1 MNKLSIVAAL
11 SVGLLTLGGV
21 YAENQTGA
29 VASNTTGANTTGV
42 VAPLTGDK
50 APLTGDEAPLTGDK
64 APLTGDKA
72 PLTGD
77 KAPKNE
83 DDGVAIGG
91 HKIFMSKPV
100 GSLRPF
106 NHVGKDLPVSF
117 NIMKKE
123 TLFSGTTTAYGS
135 IDSFSGNFKVSL
147 EMSNNLVEPK
157 TWKALDPKD
166 YHLTGIISMYSG
178 TIYQL
183 SGLRVKEPG
192 FYRITIQQ
200 EDGEKLS
207 GTQEIKVF
215 TYQSE
220 YAFTGDELAKVKAV
234 SQIWDNLV
242 DTLKKQSP
250 KLSGD
255 QNWIKA
261 SDEVKSNIDAIL
273 AYEENEKVATK
284 ENRPHYYSAPT
295 DWRSF
300 SYLNGAWMADTTHLT
315 KSLQKAEKVLVLTRR
330 KKVLIVRTFF
340 VFLGYFS
347 LQMSLISL
355 H

>member
-1 MNKLSIVAAL
+1 M
-11 SVGLLTLGGV
+11 
-21 YAENQTGA
+21 
-29 VASNTTGANTTGV
+29 
-42 VAPLTGDK
+42 
-50 APLTGDEAPLTGDK
+50 TGDK

-91 HKIFMSKPV
+91 HKIFMSQPV
-100 GSLRPF
+100 GSLRPLY
-106 NHVGKDLPVSF
+106 HVGKDLPVSF
-117 NIMKKE
+117 NIMKKG

-166 YHLTGIISMYSG
+166 YHLTGIVPMYSG
-178 TIYQL
+178 TSYQL

-220 YAFTGDELAKVKAV
+220 YAFTGHELAKVKAV

-261 SDEVKSNIDAIL
+261 SDEVKSNINAIL
-273 AYEENEKVATK
+273 AYEADEKVATK

-300 SYLNGAWMADTTHLT
+300 SYLIGAWIADTIQL
-315 KSLQKAEKVLVLTRR
+315 R
-330 KKVLIVRTFF
+330 K
-340 VFLGYFS
+340 
-347 LQMSLISL
+347 
-355 H
+355 

>member
-50 APLTGDEAPLTGDK
+50 APLTGDK
-64 APLTGDKA
+64 APLTGDKSPLTGDKSPLA
-72 PLTGD
+72 DLILEATGVVHTMTGNHLTGALLTGD

-91 HKIFMSKPV
+91 HKIFMSQPV
-100 GSLRPF
+100 GSLRPLYY
-106 NHVGKDLPVSF
+106 VGKDLPVSF
-117 NIMKKE
+117 NIMKKG
-123 TLFSGTTTAYGS
+123 TLFSGTTTAYSS

-157 TWKALDPKD
+157 TWKTLDPKD
-166 YHLTGIISMYSG
+166 YHLTGIVPMYSG
-178 TIYQL
+178 ASYQL

-261 SDEVKSNIDAIL
+261 SDEVKSNINAIL
-273 AYEENEKVATK
+273 AYEADEKVATK

-300 SYLNGAWMADTTHLT
+300 SYLIGAWMADTIQL
-315 KSLQKAEKVLVLTRR
+315 R
-330 KKVLIVRTFF
+330 K
-340 VFLGYFS
+340 
-347 LQMSLISL
+347 
-355 H
+355 

>member
-1 MNKLSIVAAL
+1 M
-11 SVGLLTLGGV
+11 
-21 YAENQTGA
+21 Y
-29 VASNTTGANTTGV
+29 
-42 VAPLTGDK
+42 PC
-50 APLTGDEAPLTGDK
+50 
-64 APLTGDKA
+64 
-72 PLTGD
+72 
-77 KAPKNE
+77 
-83 DDGVAIGG
+83 
-91 HKIFMSKPV
+91 
-100 GSLRPF
+100 
-106 NHVGKDLPVSF
+106 
-117 NIMKKE
+117 
-123 TLFSGTTTAYGS
+123 
-135 IDSFSGNFKVSL
+135 FSGNFKVSL

-157 TWKALDPKD
+157 TWKTLDPKD
-166 YHLTGIISMYSG
+166 YHLTGIVPMYSG
-178 TIYQL
+178 ASYQL

-261 SDEVKSNIDAIL
+261 SDDVKSNINAIL
-273 AYEENEKVATK
+273 AYEADEKVATK

-300 SYLNGAWMADTTHLT
+300 SYLIGAWMADTIQL
-315 KSLQKAEKVLVLTRR
+315 R
-330 KKVLIVRTFF
+330 K
-340 VFLGYFS
+340 
-347 LQMSLISL
+347 
-355 H
+355 

>member
-50 APLTGDEAPLTGDK
+50 APLTGDKAPLTGDKAPLTGDK

-91 HKIFMSKPV
+91 HKIFMSQPV

-106 NHVGKDLPVSF
+106 NHVGKDLRVSF

-166 YHLTGIISMYSG
+166 YHLTGIVPMYSG
-178 TIYQL
+178 ASYQL

-300 SYLNGAWMADTTHLT
+300 SYLIGAWMADTIQL
-315 KSLQKAEKVLVLTRR
+315 R
-330 KKVLIVRTFF
+330 K
-340 VFLGYFS
+340 
-347 LQMSLISL
+347 
-355 H
+355 

>member
-1 MNKLSIVAAL
+1 
-11 SVGLLTLGGV
+11 
-21 YAENQTGA
+21 
-29 VASNTTGANTTGV
+29 
-42 VAPLTGDK
+42 
-50 APLTGDEAPLTGDK
+50 
-64 APLTGDKA
+64 
-72 PLTGD
+72 
-77 KAPKNE
+77 
-83 DDGVAIGG
+83 
-91 HKIFMSKPV
+91 
-100 GSLRPF
+100 
-106 NHVGKDLPVSF
+106 
-117 NIMKKE
+117 MKKG
-123 TLFSGTTTAYGS
+123 TLFSGTTTAYSS

-157 TWKALDPKD
+157 TWKTLDPKD
-166 YHLTGIISMYSG
+166 YHLTGIVPMYSG
-178 TIYQL
+178 ASYQL

-261 SDEVKSNIDAIL
+261 SDDVKSNINAIL
-273 AYEENEKVATK
+273 AYEADEKVATK

-300 SYLNGAWMADTTHLT
+300 SYLIGAWMADTIQL
-315 KSLQKAEKVLVLTRR
+315 R
-330 KKVLIVRTFF
+330 K
-340 VFLGYFS
+340 
-347 LQMSLISL
+347 
-355 H
+355 

>member
-1 MNKLSIVAAL
+1 M
-11 SVGLLTLGGV
+11 
-21 YAENQTGA
+21 
-29 VASNTTGANTTGV
+29 
-42 VAPLTGDK
+42 TGDK
-50 APLTGDEAPLTGDK
+50 APLTGDK

-72 PLTGD
+72 SLTGD

-91 HKIFMSKPV
+91 HKIFMSQPV
-100 GSLRPF
+100 GSLRPLY
-106 NHVGKDLPVSF
+106 HVGKDLPVSF
-117 NIMKKE
+117 RVMKKE

-166 YHLTGIISMYSG
+166 YHLTGIVPMYSG
-178 TIYQL
+178 TSYQL

-300 SYLNGAWMADTTHLT
+300 SYLIGAWMADTIQL
-315 KSLQKAEKVLVLTRR
+315 R
-330 KKVLIVRTFF
+330 K
-340 VFLGYFS
+340 
-347 LQMSLISL
+347 
-355 H
+355 

>member
-50 APLTGDEAPLTGDK
+50 APLTGDKAPLTGDKAPLTGDKAPLTGDK

-91 HKIFMSKPV
+91 HKIFMSQPV
-100 GSLRPF
+100 GSLRPLY
-106 NHVGKDLPVSF
+106 HVGKDLPVSF
-117 NIMKKE
+117 RVMKKE

-166 YHLTGIISMYSG
+166 YYLTGIVPMYSG
-178 TIYQL
+178 TSYQL

-261 SDEVKSNIDAIL
+261 SDEVKSNINAIL
-273 AYEENEKVATK
+273 AYEADEKVATK

-300 SYLNGAWMADTTHLT
+300 SYLIGAWIADTIQL
-315 KSLQKAEKVLVLTRR
+315 R
-330 KKVLIVRTFF
+330 K
-340 VFLGYFS
+340 
-347 LQMSLISL
+347 
-355 H
+355 

>member
-42 VAPLTGDK
+42 V
-50 APLTGDEAPLTGDK
+50 

-166 YHLTGIISMYSG
+166 YHLT
-178 TIYQL
+178 
-183 SGLRVKEPG
+183 
-192 FYRITIQQ
+192 
-200 EDGEKLS
+200 
-207 GTQEIKVF
+207 
-215 TYQSE
+215 
-220 YAFTGDELAKVKAV
+220 
-234 SQIWDNLV
+234 
-242 DTLKKQSP
+242 
-250 KLSGD
+250 
-255 QNWIKA
+255 
-261 SDEVKSNIDAIL
+261 
-273 AYEENEKVATK
+273 
-284 ENRPHYYSAPT
+284 
-295 DWRSF
+295 
-300 SYLNGAWMADTTHLT
+300 
-315 KSLQKAEKVLVLTRR
+315 
-330 KKVLIVRTFF
+330 
-340 VFLGYFS
+340 
-347 LQMSLISL
+347 
-355 H
+355 

>member
-50 APLTGDEAPLTGDK
+50 APLTGDKSPLTGDK
-64 APLTGDKA
+64 SPLADLILEATGVVHTMTGNHLTGA
-72 PLTGD
+72 LLTGD

-91 HKIFMSKPV
+91 HKIFMSQPV
-100 GSLRPF
+100 GSLRPLYY
-106 NHVGKDLPVSF
+106 VGKDLPVSF
-117 NIMKKE
+117 NIMKKG
-123 TLFSGTTTAYGS
+123 TLFSGTTTAYSS

-157 TWKALDPKD
+157 TWKTLDPKD
-166 YHLTGIISMYSG
+166 YHLTGIVPMYSG
-178 TIYQL
+178 ASYQL

-261 SDEVKSNIDAIL
+261 SDEVKSNINAIL
-273 AYEENEKVATK
+273 AYEADEKVATK

-300 SYLNGAWMADTTHLT
+300 SYLIGAWMADTIQL
-315 KSLQKAEKVLVLTRR
+315 R
-330 KKVLIVRTFF
+330 K
-340 VFLGYFS
+340 
-347 LQMSLISL
+347 
-355 H
+355 

>member
-50 APLTGDEAPLTGDK
+50 APLTGDKAPLTGDK

-166 YHLTGIISMYSG
+166 YHLTGIVPMYSG
-178 TIYQL
+178 TSYQL

-220 YAFTGDELAKVKAV
+220 YAFTDELAKVKAV

-255 QNWIKA
+255 QSWIKA

-273 AYEENEKVATK
+273 AYEENEKVATR

-300 SYLNGAWMADTTHLT
+300 SYLIGAWMADTIQL
-315 KSLQKAEKVLVLTRR
+315 R
-330 KKVLIVRTFF
+330 K
-340 VFLGYFS
+340 
-347 LQMSLISL
+347 
-355 H
+355 

>member
-29 VASNTTGANTTGV
+29 VASNTTGV

-50 APLTGDEAPLTGDK
+50 APLTGDKSPLADLILEATGVVHTMTGNHLTG
-64 APLTGDKA
+64 AL
-72 PLTGD
+72 LTGD

-91 HKIFMSKPV
+91 HKIFMSQPV
-100 GSLRPF
+100 GSLRPLYY
-106 NHVGKDLPVSF
+106 VGKDLPVSF
-117 NIMKKE
+117 NIMKKG
-123 TLFSGTTTAYGS
+123 TLFSGTTTAYGP

-147 EMSNNLVEPK
+147 EISNNLVEPK

-166 YHLTGIISMYSG
+166 YHLTGIVPVYSG
-178 TIYQL
+178 TTYQL
-183 SGLRVKEPG
+183 WGFRVKEPG
-192 FYRITIQQ
+192 FYRIIIQQ
-200 EDGEKLS
+200 EGGEKLS

-220 YAFTGDELAKVKAV
+220 YAFTGDELAKVKTV

-261 SDEVKSNIDAIL
+261 SDEAKSNIDAIL
-273 AYEENEKVATK
+273 AYQENEKVATK

-300 SYLNGAWMADTTHLT
+300 SYLIGAWMADTIQL
-315 KSLQKAEKVLVLTRR
+315 R
-330 KKVLIVRTFF
+330 K
-340 VFLGYFS
+340 
-347 LQMSLISL
+347 
-355 H
+355 

>member
-1 MNKLSIVAAL
+1 MTKNCLTLIGMPASGKS
-11 SVGLLTLGGV
+11 SVGVVLAKKTGRRFVDGDLLIQEQNGKLLKELI
-21 YAENQTGA
+21 AER
-29 VASNTTGANTTGV
+29 
-42 VAPLTGDK
+42 GDDGK
-50 APLTGDEAPLTGDK
+50 ERCD
-64 APLTGDKA
+64 
-72 PLTGD
+72 
-77 KAPKNE
+77 E

-147 EMSNNLVEPK
+147 ERSNNLVEPK
-157 TWKALDPKD
+157 TWKTLDPKD
-166 YHLTGIISMYSG
+166 YHLTGIVPMYSG
-178 TIYQL
+178 ASYQL

-300 SYLNGAWMADTTHLT
+300 SYLIGAWMADTIQL
-315 KSLQKAEKVLVLTRR
+315 R
-330 KKVLIVRTFF
+330 K
-340 VFLGYFS
+340 
-347 LQMSLISL
+347 
-355 H
+355 

>member
-50 APLTGDEAPLTGDK
+50 APLTGDKAPLTGDK

-72 PLTGD
+72 PLTGDKAPLTGDKASLTGD

-91 HKIFMSKPV
+91 HKIFMSQPV
-100 GSLRPF
+100 GSLRPLY
-106 NHVGKDLPVSF
+106 HVGKDLPVSF
-117 NIMKKE
+117 RVMKKE

-166 YHLTGIISMYSG
+166 YYLTGIVPMYSG
-178 TIYQL
+178 ASYQL

-255 QNWIKA
+255 QNWIEA
-261 SDEVKSNIDAIL
+261 SNGVKSNIDAIL

-300 SYLNGAWMADTTHLT
+300 SYLIGAWMADTIQL
-315 KSLQKAEKVLVLTRR
+315 R
-330 KKVLIVRTFF
+330 K
-340 VFLGYFS
+340 
-347 LQMSLISL
+347 
-355 H
+355 

>member
-50 APLTGDEAPLTGDK
+50 APLTGDKAPLTGDKAPLTGDKAPLTGDK

-91 HKIFMSKPV
+91 HKIFMSQPV
-100 GSLRPF
+100 GSLRPLY
-106 NHVGKDLPVSF
+106 HVGKDLPVSF
-117 NIMKKE
+117 RVMKKE

-157 TWKALDPKD
+157 TWKALDSKD
-166 YHLTGIISMYSG
+166 YHLTGIVPMYSG
-178 TIYQL
+178 TSYQL

-200 EDGEKLS
+200 EGGEKLS

-261 SDEVKSNIDAIL
+261 SNEVKSNIDAIL
-273 AYEENEKVATK
+273 AYEADEKVATK

-300 SYLNGAWMADTTHLT
+300 SYLIGAWMADTIQL
-315 KSLQKAEKVLVLTRR
+315 R
-330 KKVLIVRTFF
+330 K
-340 VFLGYFS
+340 
-347 LQMSLISL
+347 
-355 H
+355 

>member
-1 MNKLSIVAAL
+1 M
-11 SVGLLTLGGV
+11 
-21 YAENQTGA
+21 
-29 VASNTTGANTTGV
+29 
-42 VAPLTGDK
+42 TGDK
-50 APLTGDEAPLTGDK
+50 APLTGDK

-72 PLTGD
+72 LLTGD

-91 HKIFMSKPV
+91 HKIFMSQPV
-100 GSLRPF
+100 GSLRPLY
-106 NHVGKDLPVSF
+106 HVGKDLPVSF
-117 NIMKKE
+117 RVMKKE

-135 IDSFSGNFKVSL
+135 IDSFSGSFKVSL

-166 YHLTGIISMYSG
+166 YHLTGIVPMYSG
-178 TIYQL
+178 MSYQL

-273 AYEENEKVATK
+273 AYEEKEEVATK
-284 ENRPHYYSAPT
+284 KNRPHYYSAPT

-300 SYLNGAWMADTTHLT
+300 SYLIGAWIADTIQL
-315 KSLQKAEKVLVLTRR
+315 R
-330 KKVLIVRTFF
+330 K
-340 VFLGYFS
+340 
-347 LQMSLISL
+347 
-355 H
+355 

>member
-1 MNKLSIVAAL
+1 M
-11 SVGLLTLGGV
+11 
-21 YAENQTGA
+21 
-29 VASNTTGANTTGV
+29 
-42 VAPLTGDK
+42 
-50 APLTGDEAPLTGDK
+50 TGDK

-72 PLTGD
+72 LLTGD
-77 KAPKNE
+77 RAPKNE
-83 DDGVAIGG
+83 DDGVVIGG

-117 NIMKKE
+117 NIMKKG
-123 TLFSGTTTAYGS
+123 TLFSGTTTAYSS

-157 TWKALDPKD
+157 TWKTLDPKD
-166 YHLTGIISMYSG
+166 YHLAGIVPMYSG
-178 TIYQL
+178 ASYQL

-261 SDEVKSNIDAIL
+261 SDDVKSNINAIL
-273 AYEENEKVATK
+273 AYEADEKVATK

-300 SYLNGAWMADTTHLT
+300 SYLIGAWMADTIQL
-315 KSLQKAEKVLVLTRR
+315 R
-330 KKVLIVRTFF
+330 K
-340 VFLGYFS
+340 
-347 LQMSLISL
+347 
-355 H
+355 

>member
-29 VASNTTGANTTGV
+29 VASNTTGV

-50 APLTGDEAPLTGDK
+50 APLTGDKSPLTGDK
-64 APLTGDKA
+64 SPLADLILEATGVVHTMTGNHLTGA
-72 PLTGD
+72 LLTGD

-91 HKIFMSKPV
+91 HKIFMSQPV
-100 GSLRPF
+100 GSLRPLYY
-106 NHVGKDLPVSF
+106 VGKDLPVSF
-117 NIMKKE
+117 NIMKKG
-123 TLFSGTTTAYGS
+123 TLFSGTTTAYSS

-157 TWKALDPKD
+157 TWKTLDPKD
-166 YHLTGIISMYSG
+166 YHLTGIVPMYSG
-178 TIYQL
+178 ASYQL

-261 SDEVKSNIDAIL
+261 SDEVKSNINAIL
-273 AYEENEKVATK
+273 AYEADEKVATK

-300 SYLNGAWMADTTHLT
+300 SYLIGAWMADTIQL
-315 KSLQKAEKVLVLTRR
+315 R
-330 KKVLIVRTFF
+330 K
-340 VFLGYFS
+340 
-347 LQMSLISL
+347 
-355 H
+355 

>member
-11 SVGLLTLGGV
+11 SVSLLTLGGV

-29 VASNTTGANTTGV
+29 VASNTTGANTTGANTTGV
-42 VAPLTGDK
+42 V
-50 APLTGDEAPLTGDK
+50 APLTGDK

-77 KAPKNE
+77 KAPLTGDKAPLTGDKAPLTGDRAPKNE

-123 TLFSGTTTAYGS
+123 TLFSGTTTAYSS
-135 IDSFSGNFKVSL
+135 INSFSGNFKVSL

-166 YHLTGIISMYSG
+166 YHLTGIVPMYSG
-178 TIYQL
+178 TSYQL

-220 YAFTGDELAKVKAV
+220 YAFSGDELAKVKAV

-261 SDEVKSNIDAIL
+261 SDDVKSNIKAIL
-273 AYEENEKVATK
+273 AYEADEKVATK

-300 SYLNGAWMADTTHLT
+300 SYLIGAWMADTIQL
-315 KSLQKAEKVLVLTRR
+315 R
-330 KKVLIVRTFF
+330 K
-340 VFLGYFS
+340 
-347 LQMSLISL
+347 
-355 H
+355 

>member
-29 VASNTTGANTTGV
+29 VASNTTGV

-50 APLTGDEAPLTGDK
+50 APLTGDKSPLTGDK
-64 APLTGDKA
+64 SPLADLILEATGVVHTMTGNHLTGA
-72 PLTGD
+72 LLTGD

-91 HKIFMSKPV
+91 HKIFMSQPV

-117 NIMKKE
+117 NIMKKG
-123 TLFSGTTTAYGS
+123 TLFSGTTTAYSS

-157 TWKALDPKD
+157 TWKTLDPKD
-166 YHLTGIISMYSG
+166 YHLTGIVPMYSG
-178 TIYQL
+178 ASYQL

-261 SDEVKSNIDAIL
+261 SDDVKSNINAIL
-273 AYEENEKVATK
+273 AYEADEKVATK

-300 SYLNGAWMADTTHLT
+300 SYLIGAWMADTIQL
-315 KSLQKAEKVLVLTRR
+315 R
-330 KKVLIVRTFF
+330 K
-340 VFLGYFS
+340 
-347 LQMSLISL
+347 
-355 H
+355 

>member
-50 APLTGDEAPLTGDK
+50 APLTGDKAPLTGDKAPLTGDKAPLTGDKAPLTGDKAPLTGDK

-83 DDGVAIGG
+83 DDGVVIGG

-117 NIMKKE
+117 NIMKKG
-123 TLFSGTTTAYGS
+123 TLFSGTTTAYSS

-166 YHLTGIISMYSG
+166 YHLTGIVPMYSG
-178 TIYQL
+178 TSYQL

-300 SYLNGAWMADTTHLT
+300 SYLIGAWMADTIQL
-315 KSLQKAEKVLVLTRR
+315 R
-330 KKVLIVRTFF
+330 K
-340 VFLGYFS
+340 
-347 LQMSLISL
+347 
-355 H
+355 

>member
-42 VAPLTGDK
+42 VAPMTGDK
-50 APLTGDEAPLTGDK
+50 APMTGDKAPLTGDK

-72 PLTGD
+72 PLTGDKAPLTGDKALLTGD

-91 HKIFMSKPV
+91 HKIFMSQPV
-100 GSLRPF
+100 GSLRPLY
-106 NHVGKDLPVSF
+106 HVGKDLPVSF
-117 NIMKKE
+117 RVMKKE

-166 YHLTGIISMYSG
+166 YHLTGIVPVYSG
-178 TIYQL
+178 MSYQL

-200 EDGEKLS
+200 EGGEKLS

-273 AYEENEKVATK
+273 AYEEKEKVATK
-284 ENRPHYYSAPT
+284 KNRPHYYSAPT

-300 SYLNGAWMADTTHLT
+300 SYLIGAWIADTIQL
-315 KSLQKAEKVLVLTRR
+315 R
-330 KKVLIVRTFF
+330 K
-340 VFLGYFS
+340 
-347 LQMSLISL
+347 
-355 H
+355 

>member
-50 APLTGDEAPLTGDK
+50 APLADLILEATGVVHTMTGNHLTG
-64 APLTGDKA
+64 AL
-72 PLTGD
+72 LTGD

-91 HKIFMSKPV
+91 HKIFMSQPV
-100 GSLRPF
+100 GSLRPLY
-106 NHVGKDLPVSF
+106 HVGKDLPVSF
-117 NIMKKE
+117 RVMKKE

-135 IDSFSGNFKVSL
+135 IDSFSGSFKVSL

-157 TWKALDPKD
+157 TWKALDSKD
-166 YHLTGIISMYSG
+166 YHLTGIVPVYSG
-178 TIYQL
+178 MSYQL

-200 EDGEKLS
+200 EGGEKLS

-273 AYEENEKVATK
+273 AYEEKEKVATK
-284 ENRPHYYSAPT
+284 KNRPHYYSAPT

-300 SYLNGAWMADTTHLT
+300 SYLIGAWIADTIQL
-315 KSLQKAEKVLVLTRR
+315 R
-330 KKVLIVRTFF
+330 K
-340 VFLGYFS
+340 
-347 LQMSLISL
+347 
-355 H
+355 